1 MYRGHGGL
9 SLLLF
14 SPLMFLFRV
23 FGVDMNLMLL
33 TGFLTVVVSF
43 MPDLDIPARR
53 IRLRIRHRGITHT
66 FLFGL
71 VIGVLFS
78 VMLGLVYGSLGW
90 LMGFA
95 AGFGGTASHLAGDIF
110 TCERPNVKPF
120 YPFSDKE
127 VAFSLFRASDTT
139 ANNTMLALG
148 VIAFTISYI
157 ILYFL

>member
-9 SLLLF
+9 SLLLY
-14 SPLMFLFRV
+14 SPLMFLFRG
-23 FGVDMNLMLL
+23 FGVDMNLIIL
-33 TGFLTVVVSF
+33 TGFLMVVVSF

-66 FLFGL
+66 LLFGV
-71 VIGVLFS
+71 VIGVSFS
-78 VMLGLVYGSLGW
+78 VMLGLVYGFPGW
-90 LMGFA
+90 LMGFE
-95 AGFGGTASHLAGDIF
+95 AGFGGIASHLAGDVL
-110 TCERPNVKPF
+110 TYERPQVKPF

-127 VAFSLFRASDTT
+127 VVFGLFKASDTT

-157 ILYFL
+157 ILCSL